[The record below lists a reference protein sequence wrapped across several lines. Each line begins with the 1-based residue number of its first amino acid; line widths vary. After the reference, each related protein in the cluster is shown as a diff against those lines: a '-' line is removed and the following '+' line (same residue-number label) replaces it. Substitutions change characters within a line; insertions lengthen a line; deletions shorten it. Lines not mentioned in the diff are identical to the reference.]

1 MRGTGTGRRLIER
14 QLRSLADAGAAGCHL
29 DVAAANANAI
39 AFYGHLGWEVLDR
52 DDDTVVMGISSAL
65 TSGHGRATA
74 SSTSVASPG
83 PSST

>member
-1 MRGTGTGRRLIER
+1 MASAAILEAYPAHLHIDLLERVRGTGTGRRLIER

-52 DDDTVVMGISSAL
+52 DDDTVVMGISL
-65 TSGHGRATA
+65 R
-74 SSTSVASPG
+74 
-83 PSST
+83 